1 MMLSAM
7 YFSFHPTMVQNNVVV
22 HTLGTVSPVWFF
34 RVCGI
39 LFCVTGLSGNSR
51 TGMKEVVFLK
61 KLLSCSFQT
70 VLETNTYFLFRKM
83 SSENSCKLLPMAV
96 ITLTTV
102 AVPAM
107 TTSVVWNKLVEQR
120 ETQGG
125 QQGGSW
131 KLHMSNC
138 KVLWFVYA

>member
-1 MMLSAM
+1 
-7 YFSFHPTMVQNNVVV
+7 
-22 HTLGTVSPVWFF
+22 
-34 RVCGI
+34 
-39 LFCVTGLSGNSR
+39 
-51 TGMKEVVFLK
+51 MKEVVFLK

-125 QQGGSW
+125 QQGGS
-131 KLHMSNC
+131 
-138 KVLWFVYA
+138 